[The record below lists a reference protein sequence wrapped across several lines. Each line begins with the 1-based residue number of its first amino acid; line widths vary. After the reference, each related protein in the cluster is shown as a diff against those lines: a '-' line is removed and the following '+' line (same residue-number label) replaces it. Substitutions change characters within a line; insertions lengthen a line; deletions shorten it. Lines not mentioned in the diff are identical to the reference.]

1 MSCLSR
7 VKAEHQRPAGR
18 LQPLPIPEWK
28 WEHITMDFVTGLPT
42 TRNGHDSVWVIVD
55 RLTKSAHF
63 LPVKVTFSLERLAR
77 LYIREIIRLHGA
89 PVTIVSD
96 RDPRFVSKFW
106 GALHREFGTRLSF
119 STAYHPQTDGQS
131 ERTIQTLEDMLRAC
145 ALDWRGNWDD
155 HLPLMEF
162 SYNNSFHS
170 SIEMAPYEALYGRK
184 CRSPSCWTEVGERQI
199 LGPELVDE
207 ASQKIAMI
215 RERLATAQSRQK
227 SYADHRRR
235 DLEFQVGDKVFLK
248 VSPWRGTIRF
258 GQKGKLSPRFIGP
271 FEILDRVGVVS
282 YRLALPPSLAGV
294 HNVFHVSMLRKYVHS
309 PDHIIDFEP
318 LHVRDDLTFE
328 EQPVEILDRKDK
340 VLRNKT
346 VPLVKVLWR
355 NQVVEEATWE
365 REDEMREKFPHLF

>member
-1 MSCLSR
+1 
-7 VKAEHQRPAGR
+7 
-18 LQPLPIPEWK
+18 
-28 WEHITMDFVTGLPT
+28 MDFLTGLPT
-42 TRNGHDSVWVIVD
+42 TRNGHDVVWVIVD
-55 RLTKSAHF
+55 RLTKSTHF
-63 LPVKVTFSLERLAR
+63 LPVKVTFSLERLTR

-184 CRSPSCWTEVGERQI
+184 CRSPSCWVEVGERQI

-207 ASQKIAMI
+207 ASQMIAMI
-215 RERLATAQSRQK
+215 TERLATAQSRQK

-258 GQKGKLSPRFIGP
+258 GQKGKMSPRFIGP

-282 YRLALPPSLAGV
+282 YRLALPPSLEGV
-294 HNVFHVSMLRKYVHS
+294 HNVFHVFMLRKYVHS

-318 LHVRDDLTFE
+318 LHVREDLTFE

-365 REDEMREKFPHLF
+365 REDEMREKFPHFF